1 MSEAGARPVSKQR
14 DKGPNPRPS
23 GSTTCNMTDT
33 TTSPTLTTPT
43 TQHQDNNNEWTT
55 VYHNKKKRKKINSGA
70 TTSEGEMEAEETHQ
84 PTQTR
89 IYEGRRRLQF
99 PQDCTKTPAELY
111 TWFAALMKQ
120 NPELEPLFKEGRNRP
135 YITAKS
141 DVPAYNK
148 LIKEGYSGI
157 VLVPVTEVRQQSVII
172 HSVPTYINVN
182 LIETPEDFLW
192 LKRRTI
198 GKTTRPQL
206 LGAVMGNVPNEVH
219 LVGLGRFR
227 CELYVHEPD
236 MCKNCSRWGHQ
247 EWCCRTAPKCR
258 YCAGNHKSTI
268 CSTKIQAGTFIPPK
282 CCNCGGAHNA
292 HSHICPRKPVI
303 QRQTEGTSTGRL
315 QVMFRA
321 APPPQHSAWGN
332 KGVASAPS
340 HEHFPP
346 LPTLSIAAAATPA
359 STAASTPA
367 PAPTMTQN
375 VVRVKTV
382 TASPLNITKSVKT
395 PSTAGNEESA
405 SQEFAKMMKLITDLT
420 SAVKEN
426 GKQIADLEKA
436 TTQRM
441 DAYEEASNK
450 RLDRMQ
456 QLLDEMTGK
465 KTTKL
470 ARTPVQQAE
479 KEGEDTTMETSSET
493 EPKSDL
499 EMDSNHSGDTSS
511 QEDAP
516 RKVSQRRHHRRSQ
529 TIREQPKR
537 VNNQEDEEVTHQKFE
552 IFMAEMV
559 STMKTMNQQIVNM
572 KQKMDNDQQL
582 N

>member
-1 MSEAGARPVSKQR
+1 
-14 DKGPNPRPS
+14 
-23 GSTTCNMTDT
+23 
-33 TTSPTLTTPT
+33 
-43 TQHQDNNNEWTT
+43 
-55 VYHNKKKRKKINSGA
+55 
-70 TTSEGEMEAEETHQ
+70 
-84 PTQTR
+84 
-89 IYEGRRRLQF
+89 
-99 PQDCTKTPAELY
+99 
-111 TWFAALMKQ
+111 
-120 NPELEPLFKEGRNRP
+120 
-135 YITAKS
+135 
-141 DVPAYNK
+141 
-148 LIKEGYSGI
+148 
-157 VLVPVTEVRQQSVII
+157 
-172 HSVPTYINVN
+172 
-182 LIETPEDFLW
+182 
-192 LKRRTI
+192 
-198 GKTTRPQL
+198 
-206 LGAVMGNVPNEVH
+206 MGNVPNEVH

-292 HSHICPRKPVI
+292 HSPVI

-367 PAPTMTQN
+367 RAPTMTQN